1 MSGPPYPIAA
11 LQSAFLPGAGQ
22 LLKRHFTKAA
32 ETFALGIMLGAAWYV
47 GYAFD
52 GPFTPFL
59 LYGLVPLTAAFWWGR
74 QVHDAYSSASPGS
87 LFPVLPLPSRGSLDL
102 QAIGFLFLLT
112 AFTDLYIIQA
122 RPDYGLKILGTAL
135 PGAWGLLAKAQ
146 SPTLHILIGV
156 GFLLVKRWGL
166 FVYLLY
172 AGFGI
177 VNAGVNLAVQPG
189 PHRIR
194 IIFMISLVVFTA
206 YILWRRKQFAL

>member
-1 MSGPPYPIAA
+1 MS
-11 LQSAFLPGAGQ
+11 SVLPGAGQ
-22 LLKRHFTKAA
+22 LAKGHYVKAA
-32 ETFALGIMLGAAWYV
+32 EVFALGVMLGAAWYF

-59 LYGLVPLTAAFWWGR
+59 LYSLPLAAVFWWGR
-74 QVHDAYSSASPGS
+74 QVHDAYASVSVGS

-122 RPDYGLKILGTAL
+122 MPDYGLKIMGTAL
-135 PGAWGLLAKAQ
+135 PGAWGILAKAQ
-146 SPTLHILIGV
+146 SPTLHVLIGV

-177 VNAGVNLAVQPG
+177 INAAVNLAVLPG

-194 IIFMISLVVFTA
+194 IIFMVSLAVFTA
-206 YILWRRKQFAL
+206 YILWRRKRFAP

>member
-1 MSGPPYPIAA
+1 M
-11 LQSAFLPGAGQ
+11 PGGGQ
-22 LLKRHFTKAA
+22 LLKRHYAKAA
-32 ETFALGIMLGAAWYV
+32 EVFALGLMLGAAWYF

-59 LYGLVPLTAAFWWGR
+59 LYGFVPPAAAFWWGR
-74 QVHDAYSSASPGS
+74 QLYDAYASADPGS

-102 QAIGFLFLLT
+102 QAIGLLFLLT
-112 AFTDLYIIQA
+112 AFTDIYIIQA
-122 RPDYGLKILGTAL
+122 RPDYGLKIMGTAL
-135 PGAWGLLAKAQ
+135 PGAWGVLAKAQ
-146 SPTLHILIGV
+146 SPVLHILIGV

-177 VNAGVNLAVQPG
+177 INAAVNLAVLPP

-194 IIFMISLVVFTA
+194 IIFMLSLAVFTA
-206 YILWRRKQFAL
+206 YILWRRKRFAP